1 MLSGDESTSFSD
13 RLEHSGERTT
23 SSILMSAKQG
33 NGIHDLLLLIEQKLN
48 SARREV
54 ELIIPYSKYEAMNL
68 IREKGMLL
76 SEEHLEN
83 GTRVKAFLDEAEIG
97 LLEKILGIKV

>member
-1 MLSGDESTSFSD
+1 M
-13 RLEHSGERTT
+13 
-23 SSILMSAKQG
+23 
-33 NGIHDLLLLIEQKLN
+33 LLIEQKLN

>member
-1 MLSGDESTSFSD
+1 
-13 RLEHSGERTT
+13 
-23 SSILMSAKQG
+23 
-33 NGIHDLLLLIEQKLN
+33 
-48 SARREV
+48 
-54 ELIIPYSKYEAMNL
+54 MNL